1 MFVRKSL
8 FLPVAIA
15 SLWPTANAAALSS
28 AFNDWVIVPKVR
40 VGPIGKYTS
49 VQALRSIMP
58 NAVMR
63 HQTDS
68 HGEKT
73 IVIYRTTNRQH
84 SAPDLTIRWRKRH
97 RVISQITIYQ
107 FAGPWRTP
115 MGIRMSTSLESVH
128 KANGVRFM
136 LIRRKGYLH
145 AKSFSG
151 GKIPENI
158 EFAFRQPTAAGDL
171 RQTLPADV
179 HSGHPQVQG
188 KKFRIVGIVI
198 HFP

>member
-1 MFVRKSL
+1 
-8 FLPVAIA
+8 
-15 SLWPTANAAALSS
+15 
-28 AFNDWVIVPKVR
+28 
-40 VGPIGKYTS
+40 
-49 VQALRSIMP
+49 MP

-63 HQTDS
+63 HQTDQ
-68 HGEKT
+68 HGAKT
-73 IVIYRTTNRQH
+73 VVIYRTTNRGH
-84 SAPDLTIRWRKRH
+84 SAPDLTIRWRQRH

-115 MGIRMSTSLESVH
+115 MGIRMNTSLDSVH
-128 KANGVRFM
+128 KANGQQFL

-158 EFAFRQPTAAGDL
+158 EFAFRQPVAAAGDL
-171 RQTLPADV
+171 RHILPAGV
-179 HSGHPQVQG
+179 HSGHPQVLG
-188 KKFRIVGIVI
+188 KNFRIVGIVV